1 MLQRIGT
8 IVGIA
13 LVAGLGWLGYAVLKS
28 QMTAEVYHDR
38 LVEMSDEYEALREN
52 YNRAVRKTAVTELLV
67 EDGEVCVTIRTAEGM
82 LKKIPT
88 PYDPRNEIYVDF
100 VVVNGRLWIRRVFD
114 EDTAPGSGVV
124 INPELVAIDWDA
136 DTAAVGKA
144 AYRRLSDGRWAVSVS
159 GDGSLTLAQVGDDM
173 ELDLTAPPP
182 IEEFDLAEREAYAEV
197 ERIGPGD
204 VIKRIVSP

>member
-1 MLQRIGT
+1 MFQRIGT

-28 QMTAEVYHDR
+28 QMTAEVYRDR
-38 LVEMSDEYEALREN
+38 LVELVDEYEQLRDN

-67 EDGEVCVTIRTAEGM
+67 EDGEVCVTIRTAEGV
-82 LKKIPT
+82 LKKVPT
-88 PYDPRNEIYVDF
+88 PYDPANEIYVDF

-114 EDTAPGSGVV
+114 ENTPPGSGVV
-124 INPELVAIDWDA
+124 INPQLAAIDWDA
-136 DTAAVGKA
+136 DAAAVGKA

-159 GDGSLTLAQVGDDM
+159 GDGSLTLAKVEADT
-173 ELDLTAPPP
+173 ELSLTAPPP
-182 IEEFDLAEREAYAEV
+182 IEEFDPSDRAASAEV

-204 VIKRIVSP
+204 VIRRIVAP